1 MFGGF
6 FFIRMKLH
14 IHILSMY
21 VSVRIIME
29 PKIIILREQSCI
41 ISHNFSCRRPQCSA
55 VSWDLLWLKPR
66 INHDEKVKVAAQQRS
81 AARQRSRV
89 CCAARTRGHVAR
101 PAASR
106 RGGRLRKRG
115 PESGVGLAMARPG
128 AVIDCGYGE
137 GELRPQRTSCKIRA
151 ARSWARTSR
160 HCPPQTERNDG

>member
-29 PKIIILREQSCI
+29 QKIIILREQSCI

-89 CCAARTRGHVAR
+89 CCAARTRGEAGSF
-101 PAASR
+101 AAR
-106 RGGRLRKRG
+106 RGDYA
-115 PESGVGLAMARPG
+115 SG
-128 AVIDCGYGE
+128 
-137 GELRPQRTSCKIRA
+137 
-151 ARSWARTSR
+151 ARSLGWA
-160 HCPPQTERNDG
+160 

>member
-29 PKIIILREQSCI
+29 QKIIILREQSCI
-41 ISHNFSCRRPQCSA
+41 ISHNFSCQRPQCSA

-89 CCAARTRGHVAR
+89 CCAARTRGEAG
-101 PAASR
+101 SF
-106 RGGRLRKRG
+106 
-115 PESGVGLAMARPG
+115 
-128 AVIDCGYGE
+128 
-137 GELRPQRTSCKIRA
+137 A
-151 ARSWARTSR
+151 ARREITQAGPGVWGGPS
-160 HCPPQTERNDG
+160 DGAAWRGH